1 VKVTFFLF
9 SSRPWQLGLVQ
20 NFQRKEE
27 EPTSLSL
34 ACQSLNWSPQVTV
47 FLWCMKEGCWHP
59 MKGLCL
65 NLTKDHDYPP
75 NCGIVFL
82 HKNIISEER
91 EHTSDYSVLSDDD
104 DDLLASC
111 CHHPKDKCPLK

>member
-1 VKVTFFLF
+1 
-9 SSRPWQLGLVQ
+9 
-20 NFQRKEE
+20 
-27 EPTSLSL
+27 
-34 ACQSLNWSPQVTV
+34 
-47 FLWCMKEGCWHP
+47 MKEGCWHP